1 MQTESA
7 KSPGFLFFVFS
18 FLLGMG
24 IWKAMASPFPTEEIH
39 HTSSIPFMFWVT
51 SVHQCCL
58 SVLDLKLSERR
69 NLICLPYLHRRQP
82 GKAAETRST
91 ALVQLVVLIL
101 QLQADPGARVYVHSN
116 ITLNS
121 WQYFPGSPVLKP
133 GSASSQVWLMRGTWS
148 KKKKKWK
155 KDQNYKAFL
164 S

>member
-7 KSPGFLFFVFS
+7 KSPGFWFLVFS

-91 ALVQLVVLIL
+91 ALVQLLVLIL

-116 ITLNS
+116 FTLNS
-121 WQYFPGSPVLKP
+121 WQHFPGSPMLKP

-148 KKKKKWK
+148 KK
-155 KDQNYKAFL
+155 
-164 S
+164 